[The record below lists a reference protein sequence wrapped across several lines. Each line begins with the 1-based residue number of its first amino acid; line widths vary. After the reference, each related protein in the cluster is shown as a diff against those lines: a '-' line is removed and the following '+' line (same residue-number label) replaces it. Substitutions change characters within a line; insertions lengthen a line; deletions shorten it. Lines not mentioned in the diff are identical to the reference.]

1 MTTLLKL
8 GNKLSDD
15 KILCMRLVALA
26 QEKLKDTSHQVKT
39 PCLQLIS
46 ELYPVLDSDQNPNSI
61 LEAEVIVKLLADYTN
76 AEVYIN

>member
-15 KILCMRLVALA
+15 KILCMRLVTLA
-26 QEKLKDTSHQVKT
+26 QEKLKDTSHQVKS

-46 ELYPVLDSDQNPNSI
+46 ELYPISDSDQNPN
-61 LEAEVIVKLLADYTN
+61 LVLDAEVILKLLADYTN
-76 AEVYIN
+76 AEVCII